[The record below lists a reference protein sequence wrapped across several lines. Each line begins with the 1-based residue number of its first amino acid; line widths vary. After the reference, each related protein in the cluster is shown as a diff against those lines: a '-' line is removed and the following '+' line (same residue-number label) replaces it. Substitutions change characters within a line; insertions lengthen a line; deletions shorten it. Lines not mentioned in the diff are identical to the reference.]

1 MLTDWLISAGALLVL
16 ILGWVGVQALAR
28 QSAARHPATGPF
40 REAGGGCG
48 GGCCGT
54 PTTEDDAAACAGGQ
68 CGPCDTISKCRS
80 Q

>member
-1 MLTDWLISAGALLVL
+1 MLMNLAATVGALFAL

-28 QSAARHPATGPF
+28 RTAAQHPEAGPY

-54 PTTEDDAAACAGGQ
+54 PAEQEAAPGCSGGS
-68 CGPCDTISKCRS
+68 CGPCDKDCRHG
-80 Q
+80 

>member
-1 MLTDWLISAGALLVL
+1 MLQNWLLTVGALFAL

-28 QSAARHPATGPF
+28 RTAAQHPEAGPY

-54 PTTEDDAAACAGGQ
+54 PAEQEEAPACSALQ
-68 CGPCDTISKCRS
+68 CRS
-80 Q
+80 CDQDCRR